1 MNDILKAHNAL
12 QRRVVELEKA
22 LERHKGE
29 KTVNAPNSSE
39 YGDNNWIWCRTN
51 HSDIALYD
59 LVGVYFTDSNDGHKQ
74 PNCTHITDV
83 STTYSPHNKAFSDVA
98 LWGVALGATSDTSM
112 TRIPVQITGVQWV
125 KIGTTVS
132 DLTGKLL
139 TVGTKLYPCNDG
151 KLRSEDQS
159 DAASKFVSGYDA
171 WPFTLVR
178 PFWGG
183 TEQNVGLILMS
194 GLGGSTATYT
204 YDGPFACT
212 IAPNQTQ
219 ILIGANRAASAWA
232 QDYILVHP
240 DSIIKN
246 SQEIVSV
253 SSSGVVYYEIKRE
266 DWDTVAIS
274 ATPYFAATLPVST
287 SMYFMIPL
295 AGVTFA
301 GGTITSVRQLQ
312 YGNIIIDKTSA
323 DYCP

>member
-29 KTVNAPNSSE
+29 KTVNAPNPSE

-59 LVGVYFTDSNDGHKQ
+59 LVGVYFTDDNDGHKQ

-178 PFWGG
+178 PFWGE

-194 GLGGSTATYT
+194 GLGGSAAT
-204 YDGPFACT
+204 YDGPWAVSKHPSVAC
-212 IAPNQTQ
+212 
-219 ILIGANRAASAWA
+219 LVVVGANRSATRP
-232 QDYILVHP
+232 DLLLCHP
-240 DSIIKN
+240 DKVSYTSPAVSIN
-246 SQEIVSV
+246 VTAN
-253 SSSGVVYYEIKRE
+253 GVIYTAVTKEG
-266 DWDTVAIS
+266 TVAAAAPAF
-274 ATPYFAATLPVST
+274 ATSLPADTALVENV
-287 SMYFMIPL
+287 PL
-295 AGVTFA
+295 AYVTFA
-301 GGTITSVRQLQ
+301 DGAVTSIWQCQ
-312 YGNIIIDKTSA
+312 YGLISCVQTILA
-323 DYCP
+323 AAP